1 MALARRPIYQPVQ
14 PQQPVFLNL
23 SQVSD
28 KQVITR
34 NTGKNLGT
42 MGEAW
47 VDPQRLEVVS
57 FEVESKRGV
66 GSSVTGNVPLA
77 MLKQIGDVVLVQDE
91 LPPDQV
97 PLDARYGF
105 VKLLGLEVRTRMGRV
120 LGKIRDITFNPDT
133 GAISRIEY
141 DDFGLR
147 FLPVN
152 FFDTFSV
159 PAELVES
166 AVLGYVLVASE
177 GEAYQ
182 RQEKQGILSGILR
195 GLGTRPQSMGLLLT
209 DGGRNEVAGYLPQ
222 NYTYEKWE
230 SDIRRWEAET
240 GMRYEEYM
248 MAQQQRMG
256 GGGPAGM
263 LPAPGGSTAAGY
275 MARGPQQQQQQ
286 QQPMG
291 AQPGLGRPGMGM
303 GAGPGQQQQQQ
314 QRYGPGPAAAP
325 GTPGGSGATRPGMR
339 PGVPGAPAPGALP
352 PQQPQQQQYGA
363 AGAAPGTAYGAG
375 YGAGA
380 DPRFRGAA
388 PAGAAPPRFGGPQQ
402 QPAQQQQAGW
412 PAQQQAQQQQQG
424 GAAGWPPAG
433 APTPVQQRQQPQQ
446 QPGGGGRPGA
456 QGAPQQ
462 QAAPQQAQQAG
473 QYGWPAS
480 DGGAAGGPGA
490 GSGPSASA
498 NGNGSG
504 ASGGAMRVEEWL
516 AREGV
521 AQPQPVQAEPAAM
534 ANGWEGQGG
543 RGGAQY

>member
-1 MALARRPIYQPVQ
+1 MNLNTSQRVRTDASTSSPATRVPPHWRRSQSVPVTPSIASKPSYGSKSTIICNAQQYGRGQPPNQPQQPMALARRPIYQPVQ

-240 GMRYEEYM
+240 GMRYE
-248 MAQQQRMG
+248 
-256 GGGPAGM
+256 
-263 LPAPGGSTAAGY
+263 
-275 MARGPQQQQQQ
+275 
-286 QQPMG
+286 
-291 AQPGLGRPGMGM
+291 
-303 GAGPGQQQQQQ
+303 
-314 QRYGPGPAAAP
+314 
-325 GTPGGSGATRPGMR
+325 
-339 PGVPGAPAPGALP
+339 
-352 PQQPQQQQYGA
+352 
-363 AGAAPGTAYGAG
+363 
-375 YGAGA
+375 
-380 DPRFRGAA
+380 D
-388 PAGAAPPRFGGPQQ
+388 
-402 QPAQQQQAGW
+402 
-412 PAQQQAQQQQQG
+412 
-424 GAAGWPPAG
+424 
-433 APTPVQQRQQPQQ
+433 
-446 QPGGGGRPGA
+446 
-456 QGAPQQ
+456 
-462 QAAPQQAQQAG
+462 
-473 QYGWPAS
+473 
-480 DGGAAGGPGA
+480 
-490 GSGPSASA
+490 
-498 NGNGSG
+498 G